1 MFTGGAVTEG
11 TVKNRCFF
19 VGTITVSDQQSRSGK
34 ISLVLQTL
42 SRQCPQWL
50 CTPLAS
56 SPPPPMTRACQWW
69 TCSRPAILQLS
80 PLKLQRL
87 AWSTLIPDSQSTCPG
102 LAYRICPAL
111 PASSSWQGGQS
122 LVGSCS
128 GSNVAPGPISV
139 RLARGWRWLL
149 L

>member
-1 MFTGGAVTEG
+1 MFTGGAATEG
-11 TVKNRCFF
+11 TVEESLLLCWNDYRLQS
-19 VGTITVSDQQSRSGK
+19 TIQVGK
-34 ISLVLQTL
+34 ISFVLQTL

-56 SPPPPMTRACQWW
+56 SPPPPMTRTCQSW
-69 TCSRPAILQLS
+69 TCSRPALLQLS
-80 PLKLQRL
+80 PRKLQRL